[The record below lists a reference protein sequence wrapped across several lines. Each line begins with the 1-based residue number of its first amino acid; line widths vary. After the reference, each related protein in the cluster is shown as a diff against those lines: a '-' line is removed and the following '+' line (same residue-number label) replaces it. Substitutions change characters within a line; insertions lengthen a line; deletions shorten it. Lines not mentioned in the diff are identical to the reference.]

1 MKRRF
6 SITAGLAVLSAVFA
20 LSGCGGNSG
29 GADNDTSGQDEEGSK
44 EILFWNT
51 GTGETDKLIYETAVK
66 KFNESTKSGY
76 HITSVASEPDVYKEK
91 IVIAMSSGECPD
103 LYANWSGGPMN
114 EYIEAGYGQPI
125 DELFDKSQIKDKM
138 QEAAIAQGQY
148 KGKM

>member
-29 GADNDTSGQDEEGSK
+29 GADKDTSGQDEEGSK

-66 KFNESTKSGY
+66 K
-76 HITSVASEPDVYKEK
+76 I
-91 IVIAMSSGECPD
+91 
-103 LYANWSGGPMN
+103 
-114 EYIEAGYGQPI
+114 
-125 DELFDKSQIKDKM
+125 
-138 QEAAIAQGQY
+138 
-148 KGKM
+148 